1 MADVKWTPDQER
13 AIKSRGN
20 ILVSAAAGSGKT
32 ATLSAKIMNLLRTV
46 PDVSLTQ
53 FLIVTFTN
61 AAAAELKERISREI
75 TKAASEDK
83 EMLRHKRDVAGA
95 DICTI
100 HSFCMK
106 LIRRYFSTL
115 DVSPDFSILDETT
128 AENLKARAMEGVI
141 DDCFRGDFPLG
152 GDGGADIFT
161 LADTVGKTRDAMG
174 LDESM
179 RTLAGKLEA
188 MGYGAEKLR
197 CYAAA
202 LLENSEKEFFDTP
215 HGQIIRDEF
224 TAFAAHNSKRLDYLM
239 TEMSLSEMVLE
250 KYMPSA
256 AALKDYLDRIAACRG
271 TYENMRDVVL
281 SYEAVP
287 LSSLSAKHKTDASE
301 EFQVFRKEVSAK
313 LTKLTDRYFSHSVES
328 VNDAAKRTSKI
339 LVSCADVISEYRRR
353 YTEMKRERGALDFTD
368 LEELSLKLL
377 VDAEGNPTREALEIG
392 ERYRFVFIDEY
403 QDTNFV
409 QDTIFRAVSGKAE
422 RFFVGD
428 IKQSIYRFRGA
439 EPEVFSGYRRAWSE
453 DVDDETSHDGYPLGH
468 SIFMSENF
476 RCAEPVIEFANAVS
490 RYMFPYG
497 GIPFSEAD
505 CLRYG
510 GVAAGDVPTEVCLI
524 DHSRNAKGSDS
535 VSVSEAEYVSHRIYR
550 LIKEENYKPSDIA
563 IILRSANTSGGE
575 FEAALKEKGIP
586 VKRVGGS
593 DFAEEPEVML
603 CLNIL
608 RTVTNPMKDIS
619 LAGAMFSSVFGFSM
633 EQLTM
638 LRLGD
643 GDRPLYAS
651 VERVAAE
658 DTPLGEKCRNFIT
671 RLGDL
676 RRAERGMSADRFIE
690 HVYAELKLFDAP
702 EVRERLFGEKH
713 LRMLHELARSYE
725 AGGFGGLYG
734 FLGALD
740 DQLEAG
746 QLTTEGKND
755 ENGVT
760 IVSIH
765 KSKGLEYR
773 LCFLSECGKERNT
786 MDEKRGLLFDK
797 ELGIGLRLPDPGGL
811 VLCGN
816 LIREA
821 LCLKMAREAAME
833 EMRTLYVA
841 MTRAKERLIVTAN
854 TNVSP
859 EEELSR
865 AEKLSRFTDEY
876 QVLHASRMIDIILR
890 SLATDSRAKP
900 IYTVIHKDTELERGE
915 SVSFEE
921 KTAEL
926 SASPEEISRIRRN
939 IGFVYPGAHMVNIP
953 SKLSVSALY
962 PTILDGEDESVSL
975 TLDGEA
981 VAGGD
986 RAKVEREAMPRPRF
1000 MTGEAAV
1007 SGADRGTATHV
1018 FLQFADMERVRRDGV
1033 KRELERLVECGFV
1046 TAGMAALVNR
1056 AQAEHFAFSGIV
1068 TRMLASRKCMR
1079 EFRFN
1084 VRLPAENFTD
1094 DEALKAV
1101 LAEGGEKL
1109 TVQGVFDCVFEDGDG
1124 KLVLVDY
1131 KTDYITPEE
1140 MNNREAAYRKL
1151 RERHSRQLGYYKEA
1165 VRLIFGR
1172 YPDETYLYSL
1182 PLGETVSI

>member
-1 MADVKWTPDQER
+1 MADVKWTPAQER

-46 PDVSLTQ
+46 PDASLTQ

-61 AAAAELKERISREI
+61 AAAAELKERIGREI
-75 TKAASEDK
+75 TKAASVDR

-106 LIRRYFSTL
+106 LIRRYFSVL
-115 DVSPDFSILDETT
+115 DVSPDFSILDE
-128 AENLKARAMEGVI
+128 ANANNMKAHAMESVV
-141 DDCFRGDFPLG
+141 DDCFRGDFRVGL
-152 GDGGADIFT
+152 DGGADIFT
-161 LADTVGKTRDAMG
+161 LADTVGKTKDAMG
-174 LDESM
+174 LDMAM
-179 RTLAGKLEA
+179 RTLAKNLDS
-188 MGYGAEKLR
+188 MGYGEDKLR
-197 CYAAA
+197 EYAVS
-202 LLENSEKEFFDTP
+202 LEENAYREFFDTP

-224 TAFAAHNSKRLDYLM
+224 VSFATHNSVRLACLM
-239 TEMSLSEMVLE
+239 AEMAESAVVVE

-256 AALKDYLDRIAACRG
+256 AALKEYLDRIASCRG
-271 TYENMRDVVL
+271 TYTDMRDVVS

-287 LSSLSAKHKTDASE
+287 LGRLSAKDKTDAAE
-301 EFQVFRKEVSAK
+301 EFQDFRKEVTVK
-313 LTKLTDRYFSHSVES
+313 ITKLADRYFSHSAES
-328 VNDAAKRTSKI
+328 VTDASVRTAKIIR
-339 LVSCADVISEYRRR
+339 SCADVIGEYHRR
-353 YTEMKRERGALDFTD
+353 YTEMKRERGVLDFSD
-368 LEELSLKLL
+368 LEELALKLL
-377 VDAEGNPTREALEIG
+377 VDSDGNPTREALEIG

-403 QDTNFV
+403 QDTNYV
-409 QDTIFRAVSGKAE
+409 QDNIFRAVSGQAE

-453 DVDDETSHDGYPLGH
+453 NEDDNTVHEGYPLGH

-510 GVAAGDVPTEVCLI
+510 GVAIGDKPTEICLI
-524 DHSRNAKGSDS
+524 DHSKNAKGSDS
-535 VSVSEAEYVSHRIYR
+535 VSVSEAEYVAYRIYR
-550 LIKEENYKPSDIA
+550 LIKEENYKPSDVA

-575 FEAALKEKGIP
+575 FEAALKAKGIP

-603 CLNIL
+603 TLNIF
-608 RTVTNPMKDIS
+608 RAIDNPMRDIS
-619 LAGAMFSSVFGFSM
+619 LAGAMFSSVFGFTM
-633 EQLTM
+633 EDLTR

-643 GDRPLYAS
+643 TECPLYSS
-651 VERVAAE
+651 VEKAAEE
-658 DTPLGEKCRNFIT
+658 DTPLGEKCRNFT
-671 RLGDL
+671 ARLTEL
-676 RRAERGMSADRFIE
+676 RRAERGMSADRFVE
-690 HVYAELKLFDAP
+690 HVYAELNLFDAP
-702 EVRERLFGEKH
+702 EVKERLFGETH
-713 LRMLHELARSYE
+713 LHMLHELARSFE
-725 AGGFGGLYG
+725 TGVFGGLYG
-734 FLGALD
+734 FLGSLD
-740 DQLEAG
+740 DQLESG

-765 KSKGLEYR
+765 KSKGLEYK

-786 MDEKRGLLFDK
+786 QDEKKNLIFDK

-821 LCLKMAREAAME
+821 LCAKMAREAAME

-854 TNVSP
+854 TNTSP

-865 AEKLSRFTDEY
+865 AANLSRFTDEY
-876 QVLHASRMIDIILR
+876 SVLHASRMIDVILR
-890 SLATDSRAKP
+890 SLVNDERAKP
-900 IYTVIHKDTELERGE
+900 VYTVIPKDTELEFDGK
-915 SVSFEE
+915 VSFESGGE
-921 KTAEL
+921 ETKI
-926 SASPEEISRIRRN
+926 SPEEINRIREN
-939 IGFVYPGAHMVNIP
+939 IAFVYPNSHMANIP

-962 PTILDGEDESVSL
+962 PTVLDSEEESVAL
-975 TLDGEA
+975 TVDSEEDTSA
-981 VAGGD
+981 EKARHD
-986 RAKVEREAMPRPRF
+986 RGAMPRPRF
-1000 MTGEAAV
+1000 MTGETAAT
-1007 SGADRGTATHV
+1007 GADRGTATHV
-1018 FLQFADMERVRRDGV
+1018 FLQFADLTLIRREGVR
-1033 KRELERLVECGFV
+1033 RELERQVEKGFI
-1046 TAGMAALVNR
+1046 TPEMASLVNR
-1056 AQAEHFAFSGIV
+1056 AQAEHFAHSGLV
-1068 TRMLASRKCMR
+1068 DRMLTSRKTVR

-1084 VRLPAENFTD
+1084 VLLPAENFTD
-1094 DEALKAV
+1094 DESLKRV
-1101 LAEGGEKL
+1101 LSEGDEML
-1109 TVQGVFDCVFEDGDG
+1109 TVQGVFDCVFEDSDG

-1140 MNNREAAYRKL
+1140 MKNREAAYRKL

-1165 VRLIFGR
+1165 VKLIFGR